1 MRDLLGLL
9 CLIGGGALAT
19 IYFALGIL
27 LFILAVVL
35 LNNGHTNIESYLE
48 IMGPLAI
55 LSVIVVWLIALF
67 Q

>member
-1 MRDLLGLL
+1 MRDLLGIL

-19 IYFALGIL
+19 IHFALGIP
-27 LFILAVVL
+27 LFSRTIARM
-35 LNNGHTNIESYLE
+35 NNGHTSIESYLE

-55 LSVIVVWLIALF
+55 LSVIVVWLFALF

>member
-1 MRDLLGLL
+1 MRDLLGIL

-19 IYFALGIL
+19 IHFALGIP
-27 LFILAVVL
+27 LFILAIVL
-35 LNNGHTNIESYLE
+35 LNNGHTSIESYLE

-55 LSVIVVWLIALF
+55 LSVIVVWLFALF